1 MICSHIPNANHI
13 QMSSVVR
20 RKEKQQTITTIKYSL
35 IDKQN
40 KKWFELLFKIIET
53 KYWFKLGGEP
63 HAINLYIYCNTCIQ
77 NKYKYKHKTINN

>member
-40 KKWFELLFKIIET
+40 KK
-53 KYWFKLGGEP
+53 
-63 HAINLYIYCNTCIQ
+63 
-77 NKYKYKHKTINN
+77 